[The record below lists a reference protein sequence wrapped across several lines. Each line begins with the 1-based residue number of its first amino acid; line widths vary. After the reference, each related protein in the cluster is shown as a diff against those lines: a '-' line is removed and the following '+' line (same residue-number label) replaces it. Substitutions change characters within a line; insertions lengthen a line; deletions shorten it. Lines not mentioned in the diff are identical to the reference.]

1 MTISDKNK
9 GAATTE
15 FQEALLGFLKEIS
28 ETIHDDQMALEQK
41 IQKLISMNEKMMHSL
56 SEAAMLDVTKLEKNM
71 AEKLVNVLNIRLSND
86 YTENERLL
94 KVLRGEIKDIKKEL
108 IQQLKP
114 KI

>member
-1 MTISDKNK
+1 
-9 GAATTE
+9 
-15 FQEALLGFLKEIS
+15 
-28 ETIHDDQMALEQK
+28 
-41 IQKLISMNEKMMHSL
+41 
-56 SEAAMLDVTKLEKNM
+56 
-71 AEKLVNVLNIRLSND
+71 LVNVLNIRLTND